1 MGSCG
6 VGADLLNDSGVTY
19 VQSAAGLVKQ
29 LCDTLQDVFNSRRVT
44 VQLEV
49 HACHLAVALVLVL
62 VGALLLLA
70 KLRKQGK
77 VYVLDFAVHKPHDR

>member
-19 VQSAAGLVKQ
+19 VQSAGLVKQ
-29 LCDTLQDVFNSRRVT
+29 LCDTLQDVFSSRGVT
-44 VQLEV
+44 VQLEL